1 MKNVL
6 VCGGAGYIGSH
17 VVLELHRS
25 GFRPILVDNFCNSER
40 SVVPRLTNLIGDDL
54 CWYDADLTNI
64 DNVRKVFF
72 EVRPDSVIH
81 LAGLKSVSAS
91 VRDPIDYYEKN
102 LTITLNILKAM
113 SEFRCRFIVFSSSAT
128 TYGEPLYLPID
139 ESHRI
144 SPVNPYGYSK
154 YFQEQIIKDWVLSDH
169 GSSSAIILRYFNPV
183 GADRSAEIG
192 ELPNGVPN
200 NLMPILGGVAA
211 KIFEK
216 LVVFGDDYETR
227 DGTCE
232 RDYIHV
238 SDLAAAHVA
247 LLLAECKDNFD
258 VFNVGTG
265 EGVTVFEAL
274 AAYSACVGRQL
285 NFEVGSRRQGDIAAS
300 VASNEKIFQMTS
312 WRPKFNFTDACVDD
326 FRWRQK
332 LTSRN
337 TVQ

>member
-40 SVVPRLTNLIGDDL
+40 SVIPRLKNLMGGEF
-54 CWYDADLTNI
+54 CWYDADLSNI
-64 DNVRKVFF
+64 NNVRRVFS
-72 EVRPDSVIH
+72 EARPDSVIH

-91 VRDPIDYYEKN
+91 ITDPLGYYETN
-102 LTITLNILKAM
+102 LTLTLNILKGM
-113 SEFRCRFIVFSSSAT
+113 SESSCRLIVFSSSAT
-128 TYGEPLYLPID
+128 TYGDPLYLPIN

-144 SPVNPYGYSK
+144 SPINPYGYSK
-154 YFQEQIIKDWVLSDH
+154 YFQEQIIKDWVFSNL

-192 ELPNGVPN
+192 ELPNGVAN
-200 NLMPILGGVAA
+200 NLMPILGGVATGSL
-211 KIFEK
+211 KK

-238 SDLAAAHVA
+238 SDLAAAHVE
-247 LLLAECKDNFD
+247 LLQIGCADNFD

-265 EGVTVFEAL
+265 KGVTVLEAL
-274 AAYSACVGRQL
+274 SAYSSCIGRQL
-285 NFEVGSRRQGDIAAS
+285 NFEVGPRRQGDIATS
-300 VASNEKIFQMTS
+300 IASNEKISRMTS
-312 WRPKFNFTDACVDD
+312 WRPKFNFIDACADD

-332 LTSRN
+332 FTKWYHS
-337 TVQ
+337 